1 MTLRISPVELVR
13 RAEESGSSSLVAR
26 HPAWPRV
33 PLSHVARVT
42 NGAPFDSRF
51 FNVEGRGVPLIR
63 IRDVGASRGT
73 TWYDGPWDPEYL
85 VEPGTLLVGM
95 DGDFRAASWHGPRG
109 VLNQRVCRIDPTS
122 PNYDPRFLA
131 LVLQGYLELIWNAT
145 SATTVKH
152 LSSRSVGEIPLP
164 CPPIEEQRH
173 IVAILEEHLSDLD
186 DAAAGLRR
194 AGAKSTAM
202 VAAAR
207 RTAVERAAEVGEP
220 TTVGQRA
227 ILVEYGT
234 SHKAHED
241 PGEGDIPVLRM
252 GNVQDGRI
260 EFAPLKYLSPAAPGV
275 RNLLLK
281 RGDLLFNRTNSA
293 ELVGKSAVFEADIEA
308 TFASYLIRVRFNSSV
323 RPEWA
328 SIVVNSPQGRAY
340 ITAIASQQVGQANV
354 NGTKL
359 KAFPLPVPSLAD
371 QDEFI
376 QSFREFE
383 SAAERLRAQTSRS
396 LARTASLRR
405 AVLTAAF
412 SGRLTGRGS
421 DTNVIEKLAEEESA

>member
-1 MTLRISPVELVR
+1 MTWPSTRLTEACLPVAKMDPVLTGRREVR
-13 RAEESGSSSLVAR
+13 YVDIGGIDGER
-26 HPAWPRV
+26 HALTEV
-33 PLSHVARVT
+33 PWIASE
-42 NGAPFDSRF
+42 GAPSRCRQVLRGGDTVF
-51 FNVEGRGVPLIR
+51 STVRPYLEKIAYIDGNLDGEFASTGFCVLRPSEAVE
-63 IRDVGASRGT
+63 
-73 TWYDGPWDPEYL
+73 
-85 VEPGTLLVGM
+85 
-95 DGDFRAASWHGPRG
+95 
-109 VLNQRVCRIDPTS
+109 
-122 PNYDPRFLA
+122 PRFLYYFA
-131 LVLQGYLELIWNAT
+131 SSPGLIDQVLPKQKGVSYPAVLERE
-145 SATTVKH
+145 VKAC
-152 LSSRSVGEIPLP
+152 SIPLP
-164 CPPIEEQRH
+164 DVQEQRR
-173 IVAILEEHLSDLD
+173 IVSILEEHLSDLD
-186 DAAAGLRR
+186 DAAAGLRG

-207 RTAVERAAEVGEP
+207 RTAVERGAEVGEQ

-328 SIVVNSPQGRAY
+328 NIVVNSPQGRAY

-359 KAFPLPVPSLAD
+359 KAFPLPVPSLTD

-405 AVLTAAF
+405 ALLAAAF
-412 SGRLTGRGS
+412 SDRLTGRSS
-421 DTNVIEKLAEEESA
+421 DTEVISELAEDPA